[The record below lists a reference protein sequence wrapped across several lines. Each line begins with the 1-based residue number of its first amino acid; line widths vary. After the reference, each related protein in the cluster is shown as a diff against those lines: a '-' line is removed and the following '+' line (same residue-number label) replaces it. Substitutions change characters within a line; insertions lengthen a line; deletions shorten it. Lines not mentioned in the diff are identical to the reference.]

1 MWIGFVVAA
10 QAPLLERFPHLVQT
24 STTAAG
30 ESPKGKSSSPGRGG
44 RSSGPLLL
52 LKMTGALSIKPSGD
66 DMGAMAATTVK
77 DRDGY
82 EFEAEE
88 SVLSTLPA
96 HHGVL
101 PLLHV
106 NTGATQPLQKFVKHV
121 LPFNLH
127 KCVLGGLA
135 IVVKACATDGSEL
148 VFLFLLIGTWLCLA
162 FVDRLCGPAV
172 CQCRALLA
180 AGSLSYLA
188 LVVP

>member
-1 MWIGFVVAA
+1 MTH
-10 QAPLLERFPHLVQT
+10 PLLSARTRQD
-24 STTAAG
+24 A
-30 ESPKGKSSSPGRGG
+30 
-44 RSSGPLLL
+44 
-52 LKMTGALSIKPSGD
+52 I
-66 DMGAMAATTVK
+66 AATTVK

-106 NTGATQPLQKFVKHV
+106 YTGATQPLQKFVKHV

-135 IVVKACATDGSEL
+135 IVVKVCATDGSGL
-148 VFLFLLIGTWLCLA
+148 VFVFLLIGTWLCLA

-172 CQCRALLA
+172 CQVSCIAGGGVAAVVSRAGRA
-180 AGSLSYLA
+180 AGTCVN
-188 LVVP
+188 LVVHWCGC